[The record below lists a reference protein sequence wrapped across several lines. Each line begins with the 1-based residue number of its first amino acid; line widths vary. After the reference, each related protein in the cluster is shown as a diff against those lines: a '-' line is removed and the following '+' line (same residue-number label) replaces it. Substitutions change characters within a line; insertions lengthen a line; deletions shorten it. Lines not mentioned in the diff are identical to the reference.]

1 MRFSVSLEID
11 AAALFFP
18 ITVAGRL
25 RAAGTPELPRP
36 GRLAGTLGRGIH
48 RGCWKVGGPTSRHWR
63 FAGFPTLLFGHRRLS
78 VAFGA
83 LGHPLSVPES
93 ERHAYGKPVEKQ
105 RLSGRSHEIWR
116 GGHMI
121 IICGLN

>member
-18 ITVAGRL
+18 IAVAGRL
-25 RAAGTPELPRP
+25 RAGRPPYLSRP
-36 GRLAGTLGRGIH
+36 GRLRGTLRRGIH
-48 RGCWKVGGPTSRHWR
+48 RGCWEIGG
-63 FAGFPTLLFGHRRLS
+63 RRLS